1 MSGEGPLE
9 LRSFAAL
16 YDAYAESLLVF
27 FARRTCDVEVAL
39 DLTAETFAQAFAG
52 RRSFRG
58 GSDQEAVAWL
68 YGIARHQL
76 ARFFRRGGAE
86 RRAVERLGVRV
97 PQISEDD
104 YSRIEQLVGLEQQ
117 RAAIAA
123 ALTGLSVDQREA
135 LWLRVVEEL
144 PYAVVAEQ
152 LAVSEQTARMRV
164 SRGLRRWRR
173 LSNQRRRE
181 STRHERSRPRSPWGA
196 RRASRRVHAGTLG
209 EYAVPDETP
218 TRGSPRQRL
227 VVPVF
232 TALALVLVAVAIVIG
247 SGGAG
252 PTAATALERAAVIA
266 SRGASPPELHA
277 GEYWYTRSVI
287 TTPLPISLSGGPNP
301 PKVEVIQR
309 VVSESWVGSAGEA
322 RVRDSPLGRPRF
334 RSSSDRQRW
343 LAAGSP
349 AMNAYVGADDRILR
363 GHEFPAGFPLFSYRQ
378 VQSLPTDPSALL
390 DRLRE
395 ALSAAFARRAP
406 GLSLTPTIQRVAEFN
421 TIDGLLI
428 SPITPA
434 VAAALYRAAAKIP
447 GVRYIGTGTDPL
459 GRRGVAVELDTP
471 GQHRR
476 IIFDPRTAAL
486 LSQLSDF
493 GGPPHPGIYDSESYV
508 VSAVVSSVKSLP
520 AGVGPAAK
528 PTPLAQ
534 RRHPQ

>member
-39 DLTAETFAQAFAG
+39 DLTAETFSQAFAG

-196 RRASRRVHAGTLG
+196 RRASRPVHAGTPG
-209 EYAVPDETP
+209 ECAVPDETP

-232 TALALVLVAVAIVIG
+232 TALALVLVAVGIVIG
-247 SGGAG
+247 AGGAG
-252 PTAATALERAAVIA
+252 PL
-266 SRGASPPELHA
+266 
-277 GEYWYTRSVI
+277 
-287 TTPLPISLSGGPNP
+287 
-301 PKVEVIQR
+301 
-309 VVSESWVGSAGEA
+309 
-322 RVRDSPLGRPRF
+322 
-334 RSSSDRQRW
+334 RQR
-343 LAAGSP
+343 
-349 AMNAYVGADDRILR
+349 
-363 GHEFPAGFPLFSYRQ
+363 
-378 VQSLPTDPSALL
+378 
-390 DRLRE
+390 RL
-395 ALSAAFARRAP
+395 
-406 GLSLTPTIQRVAEFN
+406 N
-421 TIDGLLI
+421 
-428 SPITPA
+428 
-434 VAAALYRAAAKIP
+434 
-447 GVRYIGTGTDPL
+447 
-459 GRRGVAVELDTP
+459 GRR
-471 GQHRR
+471 
-476 IIFDPRTAAL
+476 
-486 LSQLSDF
+486 
-493 GGPPHPGIYDSESYV
+493 
-508 VSAVVSSVKSLP
+508 
-520 AGVGPAAK
+520 
-528 PTPLAQ
+528 
-534 RRHPQ
+534 